1 MRALPDTV
9 SDNVRALRRLADKMS
24 NDGSRWAVEVHALAI
39 DLIEGLNLDKEDKN
53 D

>member
-9 SDNVRALRRLADKMS
+9 ADNVRALRELADKMS
-24 NDGSRWAVEVHALAI
+24 NDRSRWATEIHALAI
-39 DLIEGLNLDKEDKN
+39 DLAEGLNLDKEEDN